1 MNNIFDNKILIL
13 DDDKRILET
22 LELLFEDRI
31 REVQTVDNPNKVL
44 EILKRTPPNIL
55 LMDMNY
61 TRGGVDGKEGI
72 ALLTKIKD
80 LDIQI
85 PIVVMTAYGEV
96 DLVVECMNLGAIDF
110 IQKPWSNQRLLITV
124 ANALNHHKKENEVI
138 KLTEQNK
145 FYKNESSIKK
155 DVDMIGSSNSMK
167 HLRDKIKRVAE
178 SDANVL
184 ILGENGTGK
193 ELVAKAIHNYSL
205 RTDSPFI
212 KIDLG
217 SIPEQL
223 FESEMF
229 GAKKGSYTGSQED
242 KVGRVTL
249 ADNGTLF
256 LDEIGNLPL
265 SMQAKMLSVLQN
277 REVFQLGSTS
287 MKKVNVR
294 VLCATN
300 LTINQL
306 LDDSHFRQDLLYRI
320 NTVEI
325 QVPALRDR
333 KEDIPELFE
342 YFKEIYEKKYSTGK
356 LSVHPNT
363 IDRIMMY
370 SWPGNI
376 RELQHATERAVLMCT
391 ENKIHEQDL
400 IPNRIK
406 SNEKDTEMDLDIVR
420 MEKRFIEKALR
431 LHNGNMTKAS
441 AELGIT
447 RTALY
452 RRLEKYGL

>member
-31 REVQTVDNPNKVL
+31 REVKTVDNPNKVL

-96 DLVVECMNLGAIDF
+96 DLVVECINLGAIDF

-155 DVDMIGSSNSMK
+155 DVDIIGSSNSMK

-205 RTDSPFI
+205 ITDSPFI

-223 FESEMF
+223 F
-229 GAKKGSYTGSQED
+229 
-242 KVGRVTL
+242 
-249 ADNGTLF
+249 
-256 LDEIGNLPL
+256 
-265 SMQAKMLSVLQN
+265 
-277 REVFQLGSTS
+277 
-287 MKKVNVR
+287 
-294 VLCATN
+294 
-300 LTINQL
+300 
-306 LDDSHFRQDLLYRI
+306 
-320 NTVEI
+320 
-325 QVPALRDR
+325 
-333 KEDIPELFE
+333 
-342 YFKEIYEKKYSTGK
+342 
-356 LSVHPNT
+356 
-363 IDRIMMY
+363 
-370 SWPGNI
+370 
-376 RELQHATERAVLMCT
+376 
-391 ENKIHEQDL
+391 
-400 IPNRIK
+400 
-406 SNEKDTEMDLDIVR
+406 
-420 MEKRFIEKALR
+420 
-431 LHNGNMTKAS
+431 
-441 AELGIT
+441 
-447 RTALY
+447 
-452 RRLEKYGL
+452 